1 MILLRGGTVVT
12 MDVARTV
19 RRADVLVEDGR
30 IARIGEFKPPRGAG
44 IVDCAGKAV
53 LPGLIQAHVH
63 LCQTL
68 FRNQAD
74 GLDLLDWLEQ
84 RIWPFEAAHD
94 DRSLAGGQH
103 AARGRQRARPQAR
116 SSQSGRHARRRRGE
130 LGAQAR
136 DGLGELRIRC
146 GQLGVTVRHTEA
158 VLRAAEESG
167 IRYTGGKCLIDTGPD
182 PLREDGAAAMEEAE
196 ILGRKWHGAAS
207 GRIRWALCPRFAL
220 SCTPVLLRKIRDL
233 GAREGWLVHTHASEN
248 RREVDLV
255 RQRTGKDNVAWL
267 NQAGLCGPRTV
278 LAHCVHVTPEEVH
291 ILANTSTSVAHCP
304 GANLKLASGYAPLP
318 RMLAARVNVALG
330 ADGAACN
337 NALDVFHEMRLA
349 ATMHLPKYGAAAM
362 SPAEVLAMATVRGAQ
377 ALGLANEIGSIETGK
392 KADIT
397 VLDVSAPHF
406 QPAGDDLH
414 ATIVH
419 CARGSDVT
427 DVIVDGRIV
436 VRDRRLLT
444 LNAGKLAAA
453 ASSEAGRL
461 LGAVRTKSKVH
472 PEGESPL

>member
-44 IVDCAGKAV
+44 ILDCAGKAV

-94 DRSLAGGQH
+94 DRSLAFSARLGIAELLLGGTT
-103 AARGRQRARPQAR
+103 AVLDMA
-116 SSQSGRHARRRRGE
+116 
-130 LGAQAR
+130 
-136 DGLGELRIRC
+136 
-146 GQLGVTVRHTEA
+146 TVRHTEA

-362 SPAEVLAMATVRGAQ
+362 PPAEVLAMATLRGAQ

-453 ASSEAGRL
+453 ASSEARRL
-461 LGAVRTKSKVH
+461 LGAVRTKPKVH